1 MIYLRRG
8 WIVALAFFV
17 CPEVIAR
24 VRRLGVSD
32 SDTEGDHGL

>member
-17 CPEVIAR
+17 CPEVIAWA
-24 VRRLGVSD
+24 RRLGVSD